1 MTLIGFFVPPT
12 SLAWFLTITFNL
24 AMSTRRTSTESCHSA
39 AYRVAALGI
48 GGTSSAGRS
57 GHSRVLKPFEGVEHD
72 GLHGITQR
80 LSSSVT

>member
-1 MTLIGFFVPPT
+1 MALIGFLVPST

-39 AYRVAALGI
+39 AYRIAALGI

-57 GHSRVLKPFEGVEHD
+57 GHSRVLEPFKGVEHD
-72 GLHGITQR
+72 GLHGITQMLWSR
-80 LSSSVT
+80 VT